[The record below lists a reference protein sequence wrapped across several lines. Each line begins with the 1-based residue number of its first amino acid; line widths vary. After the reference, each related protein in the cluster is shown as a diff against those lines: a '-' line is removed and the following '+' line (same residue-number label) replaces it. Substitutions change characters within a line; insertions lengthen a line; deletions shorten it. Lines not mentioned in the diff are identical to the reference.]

1 MHPYIGLHTSLVPHP
16 AVHCRKETSNVVVPR
31 VVACSL
37 CCSEA
42 SRNAYFISKGGAAVT
57 PLPPLAMHPLVLLE
71 LLRWLLLRWDQLRI
85 LELGIVAQL
94 KTCRYSD
101 VRK

>member
-1 MHPYIGLHTSLVPHP
+1 MRVSSPREVLLCDHDHLVG
-16 AVHCRKETSNVVVPR
+16 V
-31 VVACSL
+31 
-37 CCSEA
+37 
-42 SRNAYFISKGGAAVT
+42 
-57 PLPPLAMHPLVLLE
+57 HPLVLFE

-94 KTCRYSD
+94 KTCRCSD